1 MMKKLLLLLV
11 VTVLFLTI
19 GCGGEKK
26 DVKTSELT
34 GNAMVIAKGPL
45 TLPEDSNTE
54 AIGHNKEG
62 ISHYN
67 QGHYDVALKHFKM
80 ASSIAS
86 GVGEAHYNEALS
98 LDKLGRHGDA
108 TNHFYA
114 ARKKAHGN
122 QAILKSGILNA
133 HAPMKREGS

>member
-1 MMKKLLLLLV
+1 MMKKILLLLV
-11 VTVLFLTI
+11 VTVLFLTV
-19 GCGGEKK
+19 GCGGEKRGA
-26 DVKTSELT
+26 KTSEPR
-34 GNAMVIAKGPL
+34 GNAMIIAKGPL
-45 TLPEDSNTE
+45 TLPEDSKT
-54 AIGHNKEG
+54 AASRHNKEG

-86 GVGEAHYNEALS
+86 GVGEAHYNEALC

-114 ARKKAHGN
+114 ARKYAHGN
-122 QAILKSGILNA
+122 SAILQSKILNA